1 VRCRYGFGRHPPKRR
16 GFRSALGVDAGL
28 AGSNGHATCDA
39 RGVAERY
46 CLDDADGIAGR
57 NPIDRTVDRAVIRA
71 VNGRTPAIDS
81 KGEEALR
88 TFTNLKVE
96 PPRSGRD
103 MLGGF
108 AWLGRM
114 TDKARAKHAGT
125 LGDYVSLC
133 PMDETFLRKCGVA
146 EAEFLELI
154 ASENDDEQVAE
165 YFERHVGP
173 AQRAAANEWTLVE
186 KGDHIDELD
195 EDEGRPI

>member
-1 VRCRYGFGRHPPKRR
+1 LGRHPPNRR
-16 GFRSALGVDAGL
+16 DFRSALGVHADL
-28 AGSNGHATCDA
+28 AGSNGHAIRDA
-39 RGVAERY
+39 RSVAERY
-46 CLDDADGIAGR
+46 RIDDADGIADR
-57 NPIDRTVDRAVIRA
+57 NPIDRAVDRAVIRA
-71 VNGRTPAIDS
+71 VNGRTAAIDS

-96 PPRSGRD
+96 PPRSGRE

-133 PMDETFLRKCGVA
+133 PMDETFLRKCGIA

-154 ASENDDEQVAE
+154 ASEHDDEQVAE

-173 AQRAAANEWTLVE
+173 AQREAANEWALVE